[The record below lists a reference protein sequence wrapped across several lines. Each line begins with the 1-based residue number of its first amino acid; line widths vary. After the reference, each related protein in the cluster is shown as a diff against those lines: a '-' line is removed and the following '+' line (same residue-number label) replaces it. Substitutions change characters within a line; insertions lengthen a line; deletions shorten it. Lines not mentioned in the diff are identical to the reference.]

1 MTELV
6 FTECR
11 IGIQSRSW
19 LKTAA
24 TYSEPGPGVTRVL
37 GSAEHRALLPV
48 LADWYRE
55 AGADAVWLD
64 DAGNLVGRWEGS
76 SPDAR
81 TLLIGSH
88 QDTVRQGGAYDGI
101 MGVLLPLAVLS
112 EINRSGRCPATAV
125 ELIAFCDEEG
135 TRFASTLIGSS
146 AIAGNFNRD
155 LLAVTDSDG
164 VTLADALRALGSNPD
179 QIGRVARQPEQVS
192 GYVEV
197 HIEQGPI
204 LEAENLPVGVV
215 TAITGIERHRLT
227 ITGKAGH
234 AGTTPMHLRKDALV
248 RAARAV
254 LVVDELCHS
263 TDDLVGVVGQ
273 LDVTPGAVNV
283 IPAEVTMSIELR
295 SPDSAIRRRARLDLM
310 ERLAGAL
317 DDSGCQWKVETTYE
331 QNEVRCAESVQRALA
346 QAVEDAGYP
355 VRRLFSGAGHDGLA
369 MAHLT
374 NIGMLFMRCKDGL
387 SHHPDESVTTE
398 DLEASGQV
406 IRRFIE
412 SWPG

>member
-1 MTELV
+1 MTELD
-6 FTECR
+6 FTEGC
-11 IGIQSRSW
+11 IGKQSRSW
-19 LKTAA
+19 LETAA

-37 GSAEHRALLPV
+37 GSEEHRALLPV

-55 AGADAVWLD
+55 AGAEAVWLD

-88 QDTVRQGGAYDGI
+88 QDTVRQGGAFDGI

-112 EINRSGRCPATAV
+112 EINRAGQRPATAV
-125 ELIAFCDEEG
+125 ELVAFCDEEG
-135 TRFASTLIGSS
+135 TRFSSTLIGSS
-146 AIAGNFNRD
+146 AIAGNFNHD

-164 VTLADALRALGSNPD
+164 VTLANALRSLGSDPD
-179 QIGRVARQPEQVS
+179 RIDRVARKPERVS
-192 GYVEV
+192 GYFEI

-227 ITGKAGH
+227 IMGKAGH

-248 RAARAV
+248 GASRAV
-254 LVVDELCHS
+254 LEVDELCRS
-263 TDDLVGVVGQ
+263 TDELVGVVGQ
-273 LDVTPGAVNV
+273 LDVSPGAVNV
-283 IPAEVTMSIELR
+283 ISAEVTLSIELR
-295 SPDSAIRRRARLDLM
+295 SPNSAIRRRGRLELL
-310 ERLAGAL
+310 ERLAGVL
-317 DDSGCQWKVETTYE
+317 DDSGCEWTVETTYE
-331 QNEVRCAESVQRALA
+331 QDEVTCAESVQQALA

-355 VRRLFSGAGHDGLA
+355 VHYLFSGAGHDGLA

-398 DLEASGQV
+398 DLEASGQI

-412 SWPG
+412 SWPK